1 MLPVFCAV
9 EIIIILVRLCCGKTG
24 GGEGAGEAEAGR
36 VKNFLGL
43 LGAFGRL
50 GWCSLPGGGKK
61 R

>member
-1 MLPVFCAV
+1 MLPIFYVV
-9 EIIIILVRLCCGKTG
+9 KIIIILVRLCCGKTG

-50 GWCSLPGGGKK
+50 GWGGLRGGGKK